1 MVPLNDKED
10 FMQNHSRIEV
20 WYRVGT
26 EQVLL
31 GEVEHS
37 DQINLFSMW
46 RSVQILGTPISS
58 EASAN
63 YTLKLFDD
71 DGQEIGRKVV
81 SEKDAEAI
89 LGNHHWMVRQCRNLF
104 TQSTPETLQVVAG

>member
-1 MVPLNDKED
+1 
-10 FMQNHSRIEV
+10 MQNHSRIEV

-31 GEVEHS
+31 GEVDHS
-37 DQINLFSMW
+37 DQINLFSLW
-46 RSVQILGTPISS
+46 RSVQVFATS
-58 EASAN
+58 EVSNNNN

-71 DGQEIGRKVV
+71 DGHLAGRKDV
-81 SEKDAEAI
+81 SEKDAESI

-104 TQSTPETLQVVAG
+104 TQTTPKTLKVVAG